1 MQGLAGPKPV
11 TLEKGGLIMKERL
24 KNMTVSFVFLSILY
38 LILGVVLILWPTI
51 VMDIICYAFGAI
63 LLLYGIFAIVGFY
76 RSEDRKGSAFL
87 GLFLGIVAAAIG
99 AVMVIYPP
107 LIQGIIP
114 VILGLYIAIDALLSV
129 KRTLELQRMDYSHWN
144 INLILSL
151 VSAGLGIFVVFH
163 PLLAEA
169 ALFRVIGIVL
179 LYAGVSDLWTI
190 FQLSQWTK
198 EYRKTHPVDV
208 DPIDL

>member
-1 MQGLAGPKPV
+1 M
-11 TLEKGGLIMKERL
+11 
-24 KNMTVSFVFLSILY
+24 SFSILY

-107 LIQGIIP
+107 LIQGVIP

>member
-1 MQGLAGPKPV
+1 
-11 TLEKGGLIMKERL
+11 MKERL

-38 LILGVVLILWPTI
+38 LILGVVLIIWPTI

-63 LLLYGIFAIVGFY
+63 LLLYGVFAIYGFY
-76 RSEDRKGSAFL
+76 RSENRKGGDFL
-87 GLFLGIVAAAIG
+87 GLFLGIVAAAVG

-107 LIQGIIP
+107 LIQGVIP
-114 VILGLYIAIDALLSV
+114 VILGLYIAIDGLLSL
-129 KRTLELQRMDYSHWN
+129 KRTMELQRMDYAHWN
-144 INLILSL
+144 INMILSL

-163 PLLAEA
+163 PLLTEA
-169 ALFRVIGIVL
+169 ALFRVVGIVL
-179 LYAGVSDLWTI
+179 LYAGASDLWTI